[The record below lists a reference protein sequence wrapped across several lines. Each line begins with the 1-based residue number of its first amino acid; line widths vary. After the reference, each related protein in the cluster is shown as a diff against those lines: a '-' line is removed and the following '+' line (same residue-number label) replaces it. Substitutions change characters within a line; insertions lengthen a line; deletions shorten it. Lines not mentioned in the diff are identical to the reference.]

1 MHSSSAATAGFE
13 TASNRTT
20 GRAITT
26 NPSDAES
33 SATRGAIL
41 VWAGRAEEA
50 LPWAEGAPR
59 VDPANARASLFLG
72 MAYYF
77 LDRYGDAAVAMD
89 LALAGN
95 LGRNTQLTGRP
106 HLGGNLGAI
115 EQAAG
120 RRARAECGDACRRF
134 STPSGSLSNS
144 AHRTPVTVWSTF

>member
-50 LPWAEGAPR
+50 LPWAEGALR

-77 LDRYGDAAVAMD
+77 LDRYGDAAEAMD

-106 HLGGNLGAI
+106 IL
-115 EQAAG
+115 AA
-120 RRARAECGDACRRF
+120 
-134 STPSGSLSNS
+134 T
-144 AHRTPVTVWSTF
+144 